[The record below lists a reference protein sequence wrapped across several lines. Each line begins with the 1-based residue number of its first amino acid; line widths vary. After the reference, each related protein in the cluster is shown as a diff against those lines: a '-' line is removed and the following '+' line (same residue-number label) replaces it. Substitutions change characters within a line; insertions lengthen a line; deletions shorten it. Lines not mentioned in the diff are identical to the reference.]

1 MVTQPRRPRRDR
13 GADPRV
19 RHRRGADGDLVPRQP
34 IADRPRADPGRG
46 QRAESVPDAEGLE
59 GGGVVA
65 GEGGAAVAKVDAVDR
80 GQGATT
86 ATVATG
92 TRRVRGRP
100 VLSAAAVA

>member
-1 MVTQPRRPRRDR
+1 MRKRIGENEEGSGERTENGARDQTAEKVR
-13 GADPRV
+13 GL
-19 RHRRGADGDLVPRQP
+19 G
-34 IADRPRADPGRG
+34 ADPGRG